1 MAYIM
6 RKDEMEFNLNHDRAQ
21 DYMWMRSG
29 WLSEMADAKQM
40 DAVVVSLTPDKF
52 SYPYHFHYGT
62 EELFVILSGS
72 ALLRTPEGVEEVV
85 QGDVIFF
92 EMGKNGA
99 HQLYNHTDE
108 PCVYLDLGTN
118 ADINLCEY
126 PDTGK
131 INAYGKEVGQIH
143 YKSNK
148 VDYFEGEENV
158 REKWKDKI

>member
-1 MAYIM
+1 MAHIM
-6 RKDEMEFNLNHDRAQ
+6 RKDEMEFTINHDRME
-21 DYMWMRSG
+21 DFSWMRSG
-29 WLSEMADAKQM
+29 RLSELADAKQM
-40 DAVVVSLTPDKF
+40 DAVLASLSPDKF
-52 SYPYHFHYGT
+52 SYPYHFHYST

-72 ALLRTPEGVEEVV
+72 ALLRTPEGIEEVV

-92 EMGKNGA
+92 EMGESGA
-99 HQLYNHTDE
+99 HQLYNHTAE

-131 INAYGKEVGQIH
+131 INAYGKGVRQIH
-143 YKSNK
+143 YKSDT